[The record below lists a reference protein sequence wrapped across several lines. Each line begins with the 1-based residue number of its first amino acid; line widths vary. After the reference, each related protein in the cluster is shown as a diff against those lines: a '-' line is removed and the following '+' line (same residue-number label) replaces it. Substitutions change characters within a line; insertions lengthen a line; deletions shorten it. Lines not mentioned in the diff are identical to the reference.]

1 MSWHTVALADVAP
14 SAWKNG
20 GGTTRELL
28 AWPGPADWVFR
39 LSVAEVQADGPF
51 SSFEGV
57 QRWFAVLSGA
67 GVCLR
72 LGATATAPVDV
83 QVLTPASAP
92 YCFDGALPL
101 DCTLVGGATQDF
113 NLMVR
118 ADQARAHMRRLA
130 GTLQTAGAAPRTV
143 AVWTGDR
150 GASLWLGQ
158 QCTPVAAHTLAWQAL
173 PAGVDLDVIAPD
185 ALFMEIQPCP

>member
-1 MSWHTVALADVAP
+1 MNWHTVALADVAP

-28 AWPGPADWVFR
+28 AWPGSAEWVFR

-51 SSFEGV
+51 SSFVGV

-67 GVCLR
+67 GVRLR
-72 LGATATAPVDV
+72 LGALAPHEV
-83 QVLTPASAP
+83 QVLTPASSP
-92 YCFDGALPL
+92 FCFDGALPV
-101 DCTLVGGATQDF
+101 DCTLVDGATQDF

-118 ADQARAHMRRLA
+118 ADQARAQMQRVADSFKTEGA
-130 GTLQTAGAAPRTV
+130 GPRTV
-143 AVWTGDR
+143 AVWTGDA
-150 GASLWLGQ
+150 GAALWLGQ
-158 QCTPVAAHTLAWQAL
+158 DCTQVGAHTLAWQAL
-173 PAGVDLDVIAPD
+173 PAGAALEVIALD